1 MAIDTKDETEN
12 AYKETED
19 KTTSKSDKG
28 QVNEVKKQKLLQIR
42 GAISIY
48 IIKIIVL
55 LAIATIVTFTAPDTT
70 ALLLGALTFFATVVL
85 DMAVLAKDNPVS
97 DIWWICL
104 AQWIISVIFL
114 FVAVGDLLLILLYDN
129 ISLDAE
135 AFFVISVPICMY
147 IMGIFG
153 SIIEIYYNIPYD
165 D

>member
-1 MAIDTKDETEN
+1 MDTDTKDEAES

-19 KTTSKSDKG
+19 KTTSKGDKK
-28 QVNEVKKQKLLQIR
+28 QLNEVKKRKLLQIR

-55 LAIATIVTFTAPDTT
+55 LVIATIVAFTASDTS

-85 DMAVLAKDNPVS
+85 DMMVLAKNNPVS
-97 DIWWICL
+97 DIWWIIL
-104 AQWIISVIFL
+104 AQWLITIIFL
-114 FVAVGDLLLILLYDN
+114 AIAFGDLLLILLYDN

-135 AFFVISVPICMY
+135 AFFVIAVPACMY

-153 SIIEIYYNIPYD
+153 PIIEIYYNIPYD